1 MVRSVKNRVWEGRGP
16 LNQLIAPWV
25 IQFEGNNVSFI
36 QHLINLDKSCFPY
49 YHVTS
54 PKFSSHLTLAREFIC
69 SGNVPSLSSVG
80 LSACLWISACVSGV
94 VSQMRCLEKG
104 SFVVCRSQEME
115 LALLDLWQQALS
127 FSFVG
132 INL

>member
-1 MVRSVKNRVWEGRGP
+1 MK
-16 LNQLIAPWV
+16 
-25 IQFEGNNVSFI
+25 
-36 QHLINLDKSCFPY
+36 
-49 YHVTS
+49 
-54 PKFSSHLTLAREFIC
+54 
-69 SGNVPSLSSVG
+69 
-80 LSACLWISACVSGV
+80 CLK
-94 VSQMRCLEKG
+94 EG